1 MNIAVVGSHGFV
13 GRNLME
19 RLTDHKVFEFNRDE
33 YLDFEYVHTVI
44 HLACDPDSRNSNKKF
59 PRSVDDN
66 IGIFTKSLSEAVDR
80 NVKRFIYIS
89 SVEAPKENNIYSIGK
104 LTCEKILKVVAK
116 EHGMEYVIIRPAN
129 LYGKYMDLSDTGRNV
144 VANFLRCIRDGK
156 ELPIQDN
163 GRLYPF
169 TNVKFLID
177 IILQS
182 LSGLNNETITVENSL
197 LMSVPDLAE
206 LLEGITETWDWV
218 KKQ

>member
-19 RLTDHKVFEFNRDE
+19 QLTEHKVFEFNRDD

-89 SVEAPKENNIYSIGK
+89 SIEAPKENNIYSIGK
-104 LTCEKILKVVAK
+104 MTCEKILKVVAQ

-129 LYGKYMDLSDTGRNV
+129 LYGKYMDMKDTGRNV
-144 VANFLRCIRDGK
+144 VANFMRCIRDGK

-163 GRLYPF
+163 GRAYPF
-169 TNVKFLID
+169 THVDRLVTSIVSALNYSNVSIEVSEDLYI
-177 IILQS
+177 
-182 LSGLNNETITVENSL
+182 TI
-197 LMSVPDLAE
+197 PQLAR
-206 LLEGITETWDWV
+206 LLEGITDTWDWV

>member
-19 RLTDHKVFEFNRDE
+19 RLTDHKVFEFNRDD

-44 HLACDPDSRNSNKKF
+44 HLACDPDSRHSNKKF
-59 PRSVDDN
+59 PRSVEDN

-89 SVEAPKENNIYSIGK
+89 STEAPKEDTIYAIGK
-104 LTCEKILKVVAK
+104 LTCEKMLKIVAK

-129 LYGKYMDLSDTGRNV
+129 LYGKYMDLSDIGRNV
-144 VANFLRCIRDGK
+144 VANFMRCIRDGK

-163 GRLYPF
+163 GRAYPF
-169 TNVKFLID
+169 THVKALTDFIQRSLIEFT
-177 IILQS
+177 
-182 LSGLNNETITVENSL
+182 NETYEVSN
-197 LMSVPDLAE
+197 DLSIPIPQLAN
-206 LLEGITETWDWV
+206 LLEGITDTWDWV

>member
-19 RLTDHKVFEFNRDE
+19 RLTEHKVFEFNRDD
-33 YLDFEYVHTVI
+33 YLDFEYVNTVI

-89 SVEAPKENNIYSIGK
+89 SIEAPKENNIYSIGK
-104 LTCEKILKVVAK
+104 MTCEKILKQVAQ

-163 GRLYPF
+163 GRAYPF
-169 TNVKFLID
+169 THVDRLVTSIVSALNYSNVVLEVSEDLYI
-177 IILQS
+177 
-182 LSGLNNETITVENSL
+182 TI
-197 LMSVPDLAE
+197 PQLAN

>member
-19 RLTDHKVFEFNRDE
+19 RLTDHKVFEFNRDD

-44 HLACDPDSRNSNKKF
+44 HLACDPDSRHSNEKF
-59 PRSVDDN
+59 PRSVEDN
-66 IGIFTKSLSEAVDR
+66 IGIFTKSLAESVDR

-89 SVEAPKENNIYSIGK
+89 STEAPKEDTIYSIGK

-144 VANFLRCIRDGK
+144 VANFMRCIRDGK
-156 ELPIQDN
+156 KLPIID
-163 GRLYPF
+163 GTRAYPF
-169 TNVKFLID
+169 THVNVLID
-177 IILQS
+177 NIQQALTDYTD
-182 LSGLNNETITVENSL
+182 ETIEVRSKL
-197 LMSVPDLAE
+197 YIPIYDLAC